1 MQQHKQNNG
10 HQLESQSEFQLET
23 HDIDC
28 INDVIDF
35 EYVNRDIKYSDY
47 SKLVV
52 KVAHDFIKKNN
63 GMRGFITVDD
73 LISEGWIVFQRVLKR
88 FDPSRG
94 IKFSTYLYSALEN
107 RFKAVINKEVER
119 NFEFTNYEY
128 LYGYSL
134 EERQSRDVSEEHS
147 PDILESECV
156 IKNLKGGSKEVFK
169 EIQNN
174 PEFYRKL
181 SKKHNIDKKAEVI
194 SDYFNIS
201 MEDSVDVL
209 KNLITCVGAKVDHKN
224 VLPTSEYLNNYL

>member
-1 MQQHKQNNG
+1 MQQNKQNNV
-10 HQLESQSEFQLET
+10 HQLESQSET
-23 HDIDC
+23 HDINC
-28 INDVIDF
+28 INAVINF

-47 SKLVV
+47 SKLVE

-63 GMRGFITVDD
+63 GMREFITVDD
-73 LISEGWIVFQRVLKR
+73 LISDGWIVFQRVLKR
-88 FDPSRG
+88 FDPSRD

-107 RFKAVINKEVER
+107 RFKAIITKEVER
-119 NFEFTNYEY
+119 NFEFTNYEC

-134 EERQSRDVSEEHS
+134 DEKQSRDVSKGHS
-147 PDILESECV
+147 IDILESECV
-156 IKNLKGGSKEVFK
+156 IKNLNAESKDVFE

-201 MEDSVDVL
+201 MEDSVDIL
-209 KNLITCVGAKVDHKN
+209 KNLITCIGAKVDHKN